1 MYKNYNM
8 NQLVLPINLEVKL
21 QDNDIAFVIND
32 LVESIPDEAFHNFLQ
47 KTGRPSYHPRMML
60 KIILCA
66 YSQSVFSGRKIE
78 ALLKDSIRMMW
89 LAQGHEPSYRTIN
102 RFRVDPD
109 VKDILR
115 ELFVQFRSH
124 LVKEKIIDNEAIFID
139 GTKIE
144 ANANKFTFVWKKSI
158 KNFSDKLI
166 ENSNKMYDELLE
178 KEIIPA
184 IERENSEELS
194 VHEMEE
200 IVEKLDE
207 KVNEYNQK
215 IEECEIG
222 SERKKIRS
230 KRKYP
235 KQALKKFKDFIKR
248 KNNYEKAMEILGDRN
263 SYSKTDPD
271 ATFMRMKDDYMKN
284 GQLKPG
290 YNVQIATEGQ
300 YALAY
305 DIFPNPTDTRTLIP
319 FLDKIESQFFQLP
332 KYIVADAGYGG
343 EANYIDIIENRNR
356 IPLITYNSYLR
367 EQKRKYKKDRF
378 NTANWDY
385 NEEHDYYVCPNGQK
399 LTFQY
404 HSHRTDRYGFKRKL
418 KVYQSENCDGCP
430 LRTFCTKAKEGNNRK
445 LYVNETWEKQKEYI
459 RAKLSEE
466 ETGEI
471 YKKRKIDVEPV
482 FGFLKANLSFSRFSV
497 RGKSKVENEL
507 GFALMAVNLRKY
519 TAMSNKDDY
528 KPVANRSKKR
538 TESKFSLIQSVFSY
552 RRLVLSQPLF
562 LLVSIKVLGE
572 NCPLKIRREMYK
584 FNCTS
589 KNKRRTSMEVMVMK
603 GKRVLFLLFLIIV
616 CSLFPA
622 GVNREAKAFSE
633 QVIQHG
639 AFGEDVIELQARL
652 KYIGFY
658 TGEIDGVFGWRTYWA
673 LRNFQYEFGLPVD
686 GLAGKATKDK
696 LVQVT
701 EYDEVK
707 VKAEMWNVDPEV
719 VRKQLQGKTTQQ
731 ATNQKQKQPQTN
743 QQQTGAQQVPTGTT
757 KVNVPHGFSQN
768 DINLMAN
775 AVYGEARGEPYEGQ
789 VAVAAVILNRLKSP
803 IFPDTVSGVIFEP
816 RAFTAVADGQI
827 WLTPDETAKRAV
839 LDAINGWDPS
849 GNALYY
855 FNPETATS
863 PWIWTRP
870 QIKRIGKHIFCK

>member
-32 LVESIPDEAFHNFLQ
+32 LVESIPDEVFHNFLQ

-158 KNFSDKLI
+158 KNLSDKLI

-356 IPLITYNSYLR
+356 IPLITYNNYLR

-418 KVYQSENCDGCP
+418 KVYQSESCDGCP

-459 RAKLSEE
+459 RVKLSEE
-466 ETGEI
+466 ETGKL

-538 TESKFSLIQSVFSY
+538 TESKFSLIQSVFTY
-552 RRLVLSQPLF
+552 RRRVLKGFVPASFHMEVKGSVDRAYRTGSDTVAVDRFFGDF
-562 LLVSIKVLGE
+562 LQAL
-572 NCPLKIRREMYK
+572 IRRQ
-584 FNCTS
+584 S
-589 KNKRRTSMEVMVMK
+589 
-603 GKRVLFLLFLIIV
+603 
-616 CSLFPA
+616 
-622 GVNREAKAFSE
+622 
-633 QVIQHG
+633 
-639 AFGEDVIELQARL
+639 
-652 KYIGFY
+652 
-658 TGEIDGVFGWRTYWA
+658 
-673 LRNFQYEFGLPVD
+673 
-686 GLAGKATKDK
+686 
-696 LVQVT
+696 
-701 EYDEVK
+701 
-707 VKAEMWNVDPEV
+707 
-719 VRKQLQGKTTQQ
+719 
-731 ATNQKQKQPQTN
+731 
-743 QQQTGAQQVPTGTT
+743 
-757 KVNVPHGFSQN
+757 
-768 DINLMAN
+768 
-775 AVYGEARGEPYEGQ
+775 
-789 VAVAAVILNRLKSP
+789 
-803 IFPDTVSGVIFEP
+803 
-816 RAFTAVADGQI
+816 
-827 WLTPDETAKRAV
+827 
-839 LDAINGWDPS
+839 
-849 GNALYY
+849 
-855 FNPETATS
+855 
-863 PWIWTRP
+863 
-870 QIKRIGKHIFCK
+870 